1 MGRRRTLRPG
11 VPEVFIAIL
20 EELKEVKET
29 LKELREEVERLRL
42 RAAWGD

>member
-1 MGRRRTLRPG
+1 
-11 VPEVFIAIL
+11 VFIAIL